1 MAVVVDDCCFAKPTE
16 KQNPLQHL
24 KGIHANLP
32 FHWTAPVNSAIGG
45 WNSDDLF
52 RLNILEA

>member
-32 FHWTAPVNSAIGG
+32 FHWTAPVNSAIGEKF
-45 WNSDDLF
+45 DQ
-52 RLNILEA
+52 RLAIINN